1 MSKRPEAQIGKG
13 VSATPGTWEA
23 TLRSFCSI
31 LLSTVFIIVLICIG
45 YSFKSNPS
53 LAETRSARQM
63 MRHDMDI
70 IRSEN
75 VKILDFDDDKKT
87 KISSATLRLTVSSDA
102 WSAVLMKKYKE
113 TLNSLGWITSKDYG
127 EKIFL
132 CKGGASA
139 LIMLDDDTRN
149 GYLYMTYPSERR
161 AACVD

>member
-1 MSKRPEAQIGKG
+1 MSKRSEAQRGKG
-13 VSATPGTWEA
+13 VIATPGTWEA

-75 VKILDFDDDKKT
+75 VNILDFDDDKKT

-102 WSAVLMKKYKE
+102 
-113 TLNSLGWITSKDYG
+113 
-127 EKIFL
+127 
-132 CKGGASA
+132 
-139 LIMLDDDTRN
+139 
-149 GYLYMTYPSERR
+149 
-161 AACVD
+161 